1 MLPFYRNQNLRDS
14 ISEVTEMSNFDEI
27 SVMTELPV
35 ARFLL
40 ISKK

>member
-14 ISEVTEMSNFDEI
+14 ISEENMN
-27 SVMTELPV
+27 MTELPV